1 MSVLQGFLI
10 QYAIQSSGFSSAA
23 NEVDEIAS
31 LSEDILYR
39 QMSDQLTRLQQ
50 VSPVQ
55 SRMAMMQRLMSKIA
69 VLSDREFQR
78 TYETLESLVEKY
90 THSNSEQKEKK
101 SSEKNSMPLELE
113 GKRKDIL
120 SEIKEKI
127 DLSKK

>member
-101 SSEKNSMPLELE
+101 SSEKNSRPLELE